1 MYILDTFK
9 ENAEEILI
17 DSQNGNLKDDWATDL
32 NEYIEN
38 EFW

>member
-17 DSQNGNLKDDWATDL
+17 DSQTGNLKDDWATDL

-38 EFW
+38 EF